1 MTARLQG
8 LLDLGQSPWLDY
20 IRRSLLTSG
29 ELERM
34 VQVDGITGVTSNPT
48 IFEKAV
54 VGSHDYDTEIQRLE
68 REEPDLPLETLYE
81 RLVVEDVTRA
91 ADVLR
96 PVYDRTQGRDGFVSL
111 EVSPGLS
118 HDTGRTV
125 EEARRL
131 WKEVGRPNLLIKVP
145 ATPEGVQAVESLLSE
160 GINVNITLMFSQAHY
175 EAVAQ
180 AYRRAAARAPRPERL
195 ASVASV
201 FVSRIDTAVDRE
213 LAKKGPEG
221 EALVG
226 RTAVANARLIYR
238 RFQELF
244 QGPAFAP
251 LAARGVRP
259 QRVLWASTS
268 TKDPRYRDTLY
279 VEELAG
285 PETVNTLPPATLQ
298 AFEDHGH
305 LKGPALAEG
314 LPRAEADLAALQKLG
329 VDLDRITDTLQQEG
343 IRAFAQSFDHLL
355 ASLKEKREALRK
367 GPEDPVELHLGS
379 ASVQV
384 ERRLAQWDQEK
395 VGGRFWREDPSLWPN
410 ADPQD
415 VASRLGWLTLPEVMA
430 QRLPEITHFVDKVR
444 EEGFDQVILL
454 GMGGS
459 SLAPDVFS
467 RVLPSS
473 AGSPRLR
480 VLDST
485 HPDAVAAVRRSVDL
499 RRTLFLVSSKSGT
512 TTEPLS
518 FYHYFREE
526 LSRAGEVPGK
536 HFAAITDP
544 GTPLEKLALEE
555 GFRAVFRAVPTVG
568 GRYSALTHFGLV
580 PAALLGADLGALLN
594 QAWTMAEGC
603 AASVP
608 APQNPGLALGA
619 TLGELATRSHR
630 DKLTLYAEGPS
641 LVPFPVWVEQLVA
654 ESTGKS
660 GRGIIPVVDEP
671 WAPPAR
677 YGDDRLFVA
686 LVPPSGP
693 GPELAAHLAGLSR
706 AGHPHLLVKVPGPGN
721 LGEEFF
727 RWEFAVAA
735 SGIILGIDPFNQ
747 PDVELAKELA
757 REAMAHPAASAASP
771 SPDPASVA
779 AGPALGRALKDFLGK
794 ARPGDY
800 VCLQAYLA
808 PSPETWSA
816 LQGIRRALLVELGVA
831 TTLGY
836 GPRFL
841 HSTGQLHK
849 GGPNTGLFLQLVDT
863 PKEELPVPGA
873 GYGFGAL
880 LRAQADGD
888 LVALQRKGRRALRV
902 DLGSDLPSG
911 LRRLSE
917 ALHG

>member
-1 MTARLQG
+1 VTFRLQG

-29 ELERM
+29 ELERL
-34 VQVDGITGVTSNPT
+34 VQVDGINGVTSNPT

-54 VGSHDYDTEIQRLE
+54 VGSHDYDAEIQRLL
-68 REEPDLPLETLYE
+68 REEPDLPVETVYE

-96 PVYDRTQGRDGFVSL
+96 AVYDRTGGRDGFVSL
-111 EVSPGLS
+111 EVSPGVS
-118 HDTGRTV
+118 HDTGRTI

-131 WKEVGRPNLLIKVP
+131 WKEVDRPNLLIKVP
-145 ATPEGVQAVESLLSE
+145 ATPEGVQAVEALLSE
-160 GINVNITLMFSQAHY
+160 GINVNITLMFSRAHY

-180 AYRRAAARAPRPERL
+180 AYLRAGARTPRPERL
-195 ASVASV
+195 ASVASI

-213 LAKKGPEG
+213 LAQRGPEG
-221 EALVG
+221 QALLG
-226 RTAVANARLIYR
+226 RIAVANARLIYR

-244 QGPAFAP
+244 QGPAFAR

-285 PETVNTLPPATLQ
+285 PETINTLPPSTLQ
-298 AFEDHGH
+298 AFEDHGR

-314 LPRAEADLAALQKLG
+314 LAQAQADLAALQRLG
-329 VDLDRITDTLQQEG
+329 VDLDRITDALQQEG
-343 IRAFAQSFDHLL
+343 IQAFARSFDHLL
-355 ASLKEKREALRK
+355 ASLKAKQQALRK
-367 GPEDPVELHLGS
+367 GPEDPVEPHLGP
-379 ASVQV
+379 ATAVV
-384 ERRLAQWDQEK
+384 ERRLAQWEGEK
-395 VGGRFWREDPSLWPN
+395 VGARFWRQDPSLWPQ
-410 ADPQD
+410 ADPKD
-415 VASRLGWLTLPEVMA
+415 VATRMGWLTLPEVMVE
-430 QRLPEITHFVDKVR
+430 RLPEIDRFVQQVR
-444 EEGFDQVILL
+444 ADDLDQVVLL

-467 RVLPSS
+467 RVLP
-473 AGSPRLR
+473 AGPGSLRLR

-485 HPDAVAAVRRSVDL
+485 HPDAVAAVRRSIDL
-499 RRTLFLVSSKSGT
+499 RRSLFLVSSKSGT

-526 LSRAGEVPGK
+526 LARAGEVPGR

-544 GTPLEKLALEE
+544 GTPLEKLAVTE

-580 PAALLGADLGALLN
+580 PAALLGADLGVLLN
-594 QAWTMAEGC
+594 QAWTMAEAC

-608 APQNPGLALGA
+608 AAQSPGLALGA
-619 TLGELATRSHR
+619 TLGELATTFHR
-630 DKLTLYAEGPS
+630 DKLTLYAEGP
-641 LVPFPVWVEQLVA
+641 LLAPFPVWVEQLVA

-660 GRGIIPVVDEP
+660 GRGIVPVVDEP
-671 WAPPAR
+671 FAPAAR
-677 YGDDRLFVA
+677 YGADRLFVV
-686 LVPPSGP
+686 LVPASGP
-693 GPELAAHLAGLSR
+693 GPELAAHLEALSR
-706 AGHPHLLVKVPGPGN
+706 AGHPYLMVKVPGPEN

-735 SGIILGIDPFNQ
+735 SGMLLGIDPFDQ

-757 REAMAHPAASAASP
+757 REAMAHPGGSGGSP
-771 SPDPASVA
+771 APDRLSVN
-779 AGPALGRALKDFLGK
+779 AGPALGQALKDFLGK
-794 ARPGDY
+794 TRPGDY

-808 PSPETWSA
+808 PSPETWSS

-863 PKEELPVPGA
+863 PREEVPVPGA
-873 GYGFGAL
+873 GYGFGTL

-888 LVALQRKGRRALRV
+888 LAALRKKGRRVLRV
-902 DLGSDLPSG
+902 DLGADLPSG
-911 LRRLSE
+911 LRTLSE